1 MLNTN
6 AIIFIKRANI
16 NISMSG
22 IGLFALISTPCS
34 SLTHCTMGVR
44 EGRGLTPAGSTSQ
57 LASTCICPIGGTE
70 GDGGVFLPLIL
81 YCMWHLPQRWHLHYG
96 FDSSWK
102 AHVGSTFCQVALH
115 PGLQKDGPH
124 PWLSSLRHGSSFLL
138 LLISG
143 CLDFPCLASQ
153 LFHYLCSQFLKSF
166 ASVKMLSGFPFPSWT
181 LIQPGKTEVYVM

>member
-1 MLNTN
+1 MEGYFSPSFST
-6 AIIFIKRANI
+6 ACGIFHK
-16 NISMSG
+16 
-22 IGLFALISTPCS
+22 
-34 SLTHCTMGVR
+34 
-44 EGRGLTPAGSTSQ
+44 
-57 LASTCICPIGGTE
+57 GGTSTMALTLL
-70 GDGGVFLPLIL
+70 G
-81 YCMWHLPQRWHLHYG
+81 
-96 FDSSWK
+96 K